1 MEKKQMIGRTVIY
14 GLLLLGAITM
24 LLPFIWMVLS
34 SLKTQREIIA
44 MPPKIF
50 PANPQWGNYQKAFE
64 MAPFARFFFNSLIVT
79 VFGVLL
85 QVFLTILM
93 AFTFSRLHFP
103 GRDVIF
109 SLLIGLMMVPY
120 EMLIIT
126 NYSTI
131 SQLNLIDT
139 YLGIFL
145 PSSASVYYAYILRNF
160 FLGIPDS
167 LYYSAKL
174 DGASD
179 WKYLWRIMIVLA
191 KPALITIVLLNTIGL
206 WNTFLWPLIVTNVE
220 SMRTVQVG
228 LNAFTNESGTRYD
241 LLMAATT
248 VVLLPMLVLFIFERK
263 FIVTAVSS
271 GGTKG

>member
-1 MEKKQMIGRTVIY
+1 MKKNLTTTVIY
-14 GLLLLGAITM
+14 IILIIGAITT
-24 LLPFIWMVLS
+24 LLPFIWMILS

-44 MPPKIF
+44 MPPVFF
-50 PANPQWGNYQKAFE
+50 PAKPQWGNYAKAFE
-64 MAPFARFFFNSLIVT
+64 MAPFARFFLNSIIVT
-79 VFGVLL
+79 VLGVSL

-93 AFTFSRLHFP
+93 AFAFSRLKFP
-103 GRDVIF
+103 GRDIIF

-126 NYSTI
+126 NYATVSKMG
-131 SQLNLIDT
+131 LIDT

-145 PSSASVYYAYILRNF
+145 PSSASVYYTYILRNF

-179 WKYLWRIMIVLA
+179 WKYLWRIMVVLA
-191 KPALITIVLLNTIGL
+191 KPAIITIILLNTIGL

-220 SMRTVQVG
+220 TMRTVQVG
-228 LNAFTNESGTRYD
+228 LNTFTNETGTRYD

-248 VVLLPMLVLFIFERK
+248 AVILPMLVLFIFERK
-263 FIVTAVSS
+263 FIVSAVSN

>member
-1 MEKKQMIGRTVIY
+1 MQKRMIGRTLMYAFLII
-14 GLLLLGAITM
+14 GAVTM
-24 LLPFIWMVLS
+24 LLPFIWMILS
-34 SLKTQREIIA
+34 SLKTQREIIS

-50 PANPQWGNYQKAFE
+50 PANPQWGNYPKAFE
-64 MAPFARFFFNSLIVT
+64 MAPFARFFFNSLVVT

-93 AFTFSRLHFP
+93 AFTFSRLRFP
-103 GRDVIF
+103 GRDIIF

-145 PSSASVYYAYILRNF
+145 PSTASVYYTYILRNF

-191 KPALITIVLLNTIGL
+191 KPALITIVLLNTIGM

-228 LNAFTNESGTRYD
+228 LNAFTNETGTRYD

-248 VVLLPMLVLFIFERK
+248 VVLLPMLILFIFERK